1 MISTQPQMLLQK
13 SLQHQDIP
21 AGKALS
27 EKAIKVAEFSTIFT
41 DLSQYQKVL
50 GHVELILDEIETELG
65 SEKHLGPW
73 LCGPTFSAADICLV
87 SSVPFKSMVLFRFGM
102 KIIILSATILGGT
115 LLVLSNYVDTNKQG
129 ENINFLNPSLQVAL
143 LLRLHQ
149 IGLDEKFWKHGQRP
163 MISVYQVIF
172 KFLKVNKKL
181 VFTPLK

>member
-87 SSVPFKSMVLFRFGM
+87 SSVPFKSMVLFRFGI
-102 KIIILSATILGGT
+102 KILILSATILG
-115 LLVLSNYVDTNKQG
+115 V
-129 ENINFLNPSLQVAL
+129 NFVSFVELC
-143 LLRLHQ
+143 
-149 IGLDEKFWKHGQRP
+149 
-163 MISVYQVIF
+163 
-172 KFLKVNKKL
+172 
-181 VFTPLK
+181 

>member
-50 GHVELILDEIETELG
+50 EHVELILDEIETELG

-87 SSVPFKSMVLFRFGM
+87 SSVSLWDKNSYFIGNNC
-102 KIIILSATILGGT
+102 GW
-115 LLVLSNYVDTNKQG
+115 
-129 ENINFLNPSLQVAL
+129 NFASFVELC
-143 LLRLHQ
+143 
-149 IGLDEKFWKHGQRP
+149 
-163 MISVYQVIF
+163 
-172 KFLKVNKKL
+172 
-181 VFTPLK
+181 